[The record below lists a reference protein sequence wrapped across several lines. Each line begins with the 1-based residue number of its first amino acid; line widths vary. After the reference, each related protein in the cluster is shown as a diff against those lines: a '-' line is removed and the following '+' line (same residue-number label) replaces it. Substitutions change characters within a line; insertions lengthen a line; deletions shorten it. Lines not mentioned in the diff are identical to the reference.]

1 MDPAKVPDHWYTP
14 HQAATKKRTMK
25 PGDSIFAIVC
35 HIYPIINGYRQS
47 VDRMVLSSRCGC
59 SRCCRHSCGQSRN
72 RGRGPANYAAYRML
86 FMILCVSLS
95 LNSYSIWE
103 VGVVDIVLET
113 ASRVFVTVT
122 SKCTFDRIFGQLTN
136 LPMPGRHG
144 IGGEKGGQ
152 Y

>member
-1 MDPAKVPDHWYTP
+1 
-14 HQAATKKRTMK
+14 
-25 PGDSIFAIVC
+25 
-35 HIYPIINGYRQS
+35 
-47 VDRMVLSSRCGC
+47 
-59 SRCCRHSCGQSRN
+59 
-72 RGRGPANYAAYRML
+72 
-86 FMILCVSLS
+86 MILCVSLS

-113 ASRVFVTVT
+113 ASQVFVTVT